1 MKKIILISL
10 FIVLA
15 FSIKAQET
23 FITVAPQDPIPVGE
37 SFQVQY
43 IIEDGDQVSNFK
55 HGSFKN
61 FRIVAGPNIY
71 TGSVTEKSQVKQLK
85 NLVYTLAAVKP
96 GRFIIEGA
104 TITVN
109 GKQEKSNDVV
119 VGILTKEEA
128 ARRFNKT
135 TPVINSDYFLL
146 PGEDA
151 YEKIRKNLFL
161 KMTVNKKDCFV
172 GEPILATF
180 KLYSRLESR
189 SDIIK
194 NPGFYGFT
202 VYDMINLS
210 DKELATEYVKGK
222 LFDVHTIRKVQLYP
236 LREGAYTIDAM
247 DVKNVVEFS
256 HSIVHK
262 KTEQEIV
269 EGMLRNDSNEVKGK
283 DAEIFESNIST
294 DPVVINVKP
303 TPAKSKP
310 AAYNGATGRF
320 NISASVIKD
329 TMAKNEEG
337 HLEITISGKG
347 NFIQLNAPVV
357 EWPEGIEGFEPV
369 IKDILDKTQTP
380 LSGSRKFSYS
390 FVSAKPGNYVIPSIS
405 FSFFDIDS
413 GKYKIVTAPAMQIN
427 VNSKELLNRTKAELS
442 DKKSSKNKNYWVI
455 GAAMLLLSMTG
466 VYFFVWKRERKP
478 GPKLDETTGIKP
490 ALSIDEIFPFSL
502 LSESVNSRDF
512 FSSLHQSIWKFFNH
526 YFDLS
531 GSEMNKNI
539 LSEKLLEAGISEHLI
554 IDTLQVLQQCET
566 GMFTNVNLLNNN
578 QEIFLKTRE
587 LFGEIDA
594 MLVSSSGLN

>member
-1 MKKIILISL
+1 LRKVILISF

-23 FITVAPQDPIPVGE
+23 FITVAPQDPIPIGE

-43 IIEDGDQVSNFK
+43 IIEDGDLVGSFK

-71 TGSVTEKSQVKQLK
+71 SGSVTKGNQEKQLK
-85 NLVYTLAAVKP
+85 NLVYTLVAIKP

-109 GKQEKSNDVV
+109 GKLEKSNDVAV
-119 VGILTKEEA
+119 EIITKEEA
-128 ARRFNKT
+128 AVRFNKAM
-135 TPVINSDYFLL
+135 PVINSDYFLL

-189 SDIIK
+189 SDIVK

-210 DKELATEYVKGK
+210 DKELATEYIQGK

-236 LREGAYTIDAM
+236 LREGIYTIDAM
-247 DVKNVVEFS
+247 EVKNAVEFS
-256 HSIVHK
+256 LRIVHK

-269 EGMLRNDSNEVKGK
+269 EGMLRNDSNEVKDK
-283 DAEIFESNIST
+283 DAVIFESNIST

-320 NISASVIKD
+320 HISASMIKD
-329 TMAKNEEG
+329 TVTKNEEG

-357 EWPEGIEGFEPV
+357 DWPEGIEGFEPV
-369 IKDILDKTQTP
+369 VRDILDKTQTP

-390 FVSAKPGNYVIPSIS
+390 FVSAKPGNYVIPAIS

-413 GKYKIVTAPAMQIN
+413 GKYKTVTTPAMQVN
-427 VNSKELLNRTKAELS
+427 VTSKELLNPTKAELS
-442 DKKSSKNKNYWVI
+442 DKKNSRNKSYFAI
-455 GAAMLLLSMTG
+455 GAAVLLISIVGM
-466 VYFFVWKRERKP
+466 YFFVWKRKRKP
-478 GPKLDETTGIKP
+478 DPNPDETTGIKRD
-490 ALSIDEIFPFSL
+490 LSIDEIFPFAL
-502 LSESVNSRDF
+502 LSESVNNRDF
-512 FSSLHQSIWKFFNH
+512 YSSLHQSIWKFFNH
-526 YFDLS
+526 YFNLS
-531 GSEMNKNI
+531 GSDMNKNI
-539 LSEKLLEAGISEHLI
+539 LSEKLLEAGMSEHLI
-554 IDTLQVLQQCET
+554 IDILQVLQQCET
-566 GMFTNVNLLNNN
+566 GMFTNVNLLNND
-578 QEIFLKTRE
+578 EELFLKTRK
-587 LFGEIDA
+587 LFWEIDA
-594 MLVSSSGLN
+594 VLLSSSGLN